1 MPRKHFIKSIFIL
14 KKITIQLYT
23 YHVEYTQGTSN
34 WSRISLTLISAM
46 RSAIF
51 NKGSAFFLINE
62 SHSAEAV
69 VISFGPQGPPEST
82 QNEKKKKE
90 KKKKEVVVA
99 AFNKYDNFTGL

>member
-1 MPRKHFIKSIFIL
+1 
-14 KKITIQLYT
+14 
-23 YHVEYTQGTSN
+23 
-34 WSRISLTLISAM
+34 M

-90 KKKKEVVVA
+90 VVVA